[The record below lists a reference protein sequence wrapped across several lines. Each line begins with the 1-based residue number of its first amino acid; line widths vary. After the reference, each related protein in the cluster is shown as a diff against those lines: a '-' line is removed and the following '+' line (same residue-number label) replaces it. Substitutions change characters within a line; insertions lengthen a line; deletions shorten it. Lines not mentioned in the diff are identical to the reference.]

1 MANLFALHR
10 KDWSQAALN
19 YEAALRIE
27 EDPQT
32 RFNYAV
38 VLDQGGQ
45 LDKAVEQ
52 YRIALKGGILS
63 AEKYLR
69 NAIVR
74 LAAAQKK
81 EDGDK

>member
-1 MANLFALHR
+1 MANIMALHK
-10 KDWSQAALN
+10 KDWPQAALN

-27 EDPQT
+27 EDAQT
-32 RFNYAV
+32 RFNYAA

-52 YRIALKGGILS
+52 YRIALKGGIAQ

-69 NAIVR
+69 NAVVR
-74 LAAAQKK
+74 LAASEKK
-81 EDGDK
+81 DGDK